1 MRRLGALA
9 VLVLGAAIFVSSAFA
24 APVNIVDP
32 LSTKGNVKT
41 EEQYPDRDWVLLAP
55 KVFQTRFVYGADGAS
70 NGWGGA
76 GRAVTIDSTIA
87 VPTRGYSRVA
97 LLFQFTLDD
106 SAMVAL
112 FAFQVRG
119 HSNPG
124 VDTLSVYALPNFS
137 KATAGPDTIGS
148 VTDCFAPLFAGA
160 GGYGTATGVN
170 GKCDTTTLG
179 PGERPMVVTWN
190 NGLVGKNFIVPINTT
205 DGVPFVAPYMSFRL
219 RIMNTFLVSAG
230 TLIAI
235 GSSDGTNSGK
245 MAYGAANRAVNNVLC
260 EMCGGTP
267 GETRY
272 GRSVSV
278 TADLVGLR

>member
-1 MRRLGALA
+1 MRRLVLA
-9 VLVLGAAIFVSSAFA
+9 AIAILGAAFIVSQAVA
-24 APVNIVDP
+24 APVNIVAP
-32 LSTKGNVKT
+32 LDIRGPIATA
-41 EEQYPDRDWVLLAP
+41 EQYPDRDWVVLAP
-55 KVFQTRFVYGADGAS
+55 KVFQSRFVYGADGVS

-76 GRAVTIDSTIA
+76 NRAVTIDSTIA
-87 VPTRGYSRVA
+87 VPTKGFSRVA
-97 LLFQFTLDD
+97 LLFQFTIDD

-124 VDTLSVYALPNFS
+124 VDTLSTYALANFS
-137 KATAGPDTIGS
+137 KASAGPDTIGS
-148 VTDCFAPLFAGA
+148 LTDYATPANISTYGA
-160 GGYGTATGVN
+160 ATSQ
-170 GKCDTTTLG
+170 DTSRLG
-179 PGERPMVVTWN
+179 PGERIMVVTWN
-190 NGLVGKNFIVPINTT
+190 TGLVGKNFIVPINTT

-219 RIMNTFLVSAG
+219 RIMNTGV
-230 TLIAI
+230 IASGNISWI
-235 GSSDGTNSGK
+235 GSSDGTAAGK
-245 MAYGAANRAVNNVLC
+245 MAYGAANRAVNTLC

>member
-1 MRRLGALA
+1 MRRLGAFA
-9 VLVLGAAIFVSSAFA
+9 VLVLGAALFVSSAFA
-24 APVNIVDP
+24 APVNIVAPLDP
-32 LSTKGNVKT
+32 RGPIATA
-41 EEQYPDRDWVLLAP
+41 EQYPDRDWVVLQP
-55 KVFQTRFVYGADGAS
+55 KVFQTRFVYGADGLS

-87 VPTRGYSRVA
+87 VQTKGFSQVA
-97 LLFQFTLDD
+97 LLFQFTMDD

-124 VDTLSVYALPNFS
+124 VDTLSTYALANFS
-137 KATAGPDTIGS
+137 KASAGPDTIGS
-148 VTDCFAPLFAGA
+148 RTDYATPWNISTYGA
-160 GGYGTATGVN
+160 ASSE
-170 GKCDTTTLG
+170 DTTRLG

-190 NGLVGKNFIVPINTT
+190 TGLVGKNFVVPINTT
-205 DGVPFVAPYMSFRL
+205 NGVPFVAPYMSFRL
-219 RIMNTFLVSAG
+219 RIMNTFLVVGGNLVANGSAG
-230 TLIAI
+230 
-235 GSSDGTNSGK
+235 
-245 MAYGAANRAVNNVLC
+245 MAYGAANRTGTAGVAGSSC
-260 EMCGGTP
+260 EMCNGSP